1 MAKKTAIEFE
11 GGFKL
16 VATNP
21 GREWVLYKT
30 HIRAQGDKIGEP
42 YDEVLGYYGT
52 IPMALPHLL
61 NHKLGE
67 SQAESVAELAQVVT
81 DFRKE
86 LQAIFDLPK
95 VPKHG

>member
-1 MAKKTAIEFE
+1 MANATIEFE

-16 VATNP
+16 IATQP

-30 HIRAQGDKIGEP
+30 HIRAKGEKIGEP

-52 IPMALPHLL
+52 IPQALPHLL
-61 NHKLGE
+61 NRKLGE
-67 SQAESVAELAQVVT
+67 SDATSVKELAQVIV

-86 LQAIFDLPK
+86 LQALFDLPAVK
-95 VPKHG
+95 VHG